1 MLLQLNDNI
10 SIPIASMDRNLFET
24 GINVIIQSNQ
34 SIPIDELL
42 QMKIANN
49 NKFYFIVGEQEFE
62 DYQLNN
68 VSEHYD
74 SSTEEIMSTINFSK
88 QL

>member
-49 NKFYFIVGEQEFE
+49 NKFYFIVGDQEFE

-74 SSTEEIMSTINFSK
+74 SSTEEIMSTINFYK

>member
-1 MLLQLNDNI
+1 MVLQLNDNI
-10 SIPIASMDRNLFET
+10 SIPVTSMDRTLSET
-24 GINVIIQSNQ
+24 GINIIIQSNQ
-34 SIPIDELL
+34 SIPLDEFL
-42 QMKIANN
+42 QIKIANN

-62 DYQLNN
+62 DYQLNH

-74 SSTEEIMSTINFSK
+74 SSTGEIMSTINFSK

>member
-1 MLLQLNDNI
+1 MVLQLSDNI
-10 SIPIASMDRNLFET
+10 SIPIASMDRTLFET
-24 GINVIIQSNQ
+24 GINVIIQSKQ

-49 NKFYFIVGEQEFE
+49 NKFYFIVGDQEFE

>member
-1 MLLQLNDNI
+1 MVLQLNDNI
-10 SIPIASMDRNLFET
+10 SIPIASMDRTLSET
-24 GINVIIQSNQ
+24 GINIIIQANQ
-34 SIPIDELL
+34 SIPLDELL
-42 QMKIANN
+42 QIRIANN

-62 DYQLNN
+62 DYQLNH

>member
-1 MLLQLNDNI
+1 MVLQLNDNI
-10 SIPIASMDRNLFET
+10 SIPIASMDRTLFET

-49 NKFYFIVGEQEFE
+49 NKFYFSVGEQEFE
-62 DYQLNN
+62 DYQLNQA
-68 VSEHYD
+68 SEHYD

>member
-10 SIPIASMDRNLFET
+10 SIPVASMDRTLFET

-49 NKFYFIVGEQEFE
+49 NKFYFIIGDQEFE
-62 DYQLNN
+62 DYQLNH

-74 SSTEEIMSTINFSK
+74 SSTKEIISTINFSK

>member
-49 NKFYFIVGEQEFE
+49 NKFYFIVGDQEFE